1 MEPLTKTP
9 IFHVLFSL
17 FISLLFCSGAT
28 KAASGIIDNIDIND
42 KTSPPQLRINFTTPL
57 QYLNHAPESAGDEL
71 QIQLQNIASN
81 AFSRESELQEQQ
93 TVTARPSQRIPFLDA
108 RYEQRG
114 VDRGILT
121 VRFSRSVKYS
131 VQAGADRRHLNINIL
146 SSEQNKN
153 RSEQAVEISPDTQP
167 EILAETKPPV
177 VKQPPGGQ
185 SDVLQAVTPTITA
198 DMLKKRYVVNLASSI
213 KPITTPLL
221 DNLKNPDQ
229 YIIYTTLFPIDGRV
243 WNRLRLGFFSTRKEA
258 QKTAESVKNQYPR
271 AWVQVATEEEILEAF
286 KEIASPEKPASTVK
300 SVTPPVDSQGLI
312 QRRDAVV
319 NSDIKSTLPRT
330 SDERIADLMEEAR
343 QAISRSDNNRA
354 IQLYTKV
361 IQYPDNPYRQDAL
374 EFLGVARERKGQ
386 LAHAV
391 KEYKRYLSLY
401 PEGDG
406 AERVKQRLAGLT
418 TASKKPTPSKSRST
432 QAVEDNP
439 WDVYGGFSQYYRRD
453 EISTDDVGSTVTQ
466 SSLSTDLDLTARKR
480 TDDYDLQSRF
490 TGSYL
495 KDFLG
500 DGPGNENSISSLY
513 VDASGKRLGASMR
526 LGRQSRNTGGVLG
539 RFDGLLVGY
548 KLADWITVNAVGGFP
563 VFSTR
568 DGFHTDRYL
577 YGLSTDLGT
586 FANAWDFNLF
596 AIEQRVESVVDRRA
610 VGGEARYFDP
620 IRSLLTFVDYDILY
634 GSLNTAIF
642 LGTWTLPDRTTINA
656 TVDYRNSPLL
666 TTSSALQGQSA
677 GSIDDLLD
685 TLTEE
690 EIQELAK
697 DRTGHSTTATLGA
710 SHPFSEKFQLSG
722 DVTVSE
728 LSGTKAS
735 GGIEAIPDTGK
746 EYFYNLQFIGSN
758 LFKTGDTSILGTRY
772 SDTSTAKIY
781 TLSLDSR
788 YPVIRAWRVN
798 PRMRLDYRE
807 NDNDDSSQWTA
818 LPSLRMDYRWRK
830 RYRFEVEGGKE
841 WTTRDFT
848 DRSEDSSSYYLSM
861 GYRADF

>member
-1 MEPLTKTP
+1 MEQFTKHRRFDS
-9 IFHVLFSL
+9 ILGLFL
-17 FISLLFCSGAT
+17 SLLVLSVST
-28 KAASGIIDNIDIND
+28 KAASGVIDNVDIND
-42 KTSPPQLRINFTTPL
+42 KASPPQLRIDFTTPL
-57 QYLNHAPESAGDEL
+57 QYLNHAPEFSGDEL
-71 QIQLQNIASN
+71 RIQLQNISSN
-81 AFSRESELQEQQ
+81 LFSRESESQEQQ
-93 TVTARPSQRIPFLDA
+93 TVTARPSNRIPFLDA
-108 RYEQRG
+108 RYEQIG

-131 VQAGADRRHLNINIL
+131 VQAGADRRHINISIASSIL
-146 SSEQNKN
+146 SESQSKQSDNLPPPVTQGAGSE
-153 RSEQAVEISPDTQP
+153 RPDT
-167 EILAETKPPV
+167 LK
-177 VKQPPGGQ
+177 
-185 SDVLQAVTPTITA
+185 AVTPAMTA

-213 KPITTPLL
+213 KPIQTPVL
-221 DNLKNPDQ
+221 DTLKNPDQ
-229 YIIYTTLFPIDGRV
+229 YIIYTTQFPIDGRV
-243 WNRLRLGFFSTRKEA
+243 WNRLRLGFFATRQQAEQA
-258 QKTAESVKNQYPR
+258 AESVNKRYPR
-271 AWVQVATEEEILEAF
+271 AWVQVAGEQEILQAF
-286 KEIASPEKPASTVK
+286 KEITSPRQAVASGEM
-300 SVTPPVDSQGLI
+300 VTPPADSQQLT

-319 NSDIKSTLPRT
+319 IQDVEPTLPRT
-330 SDERIADLMEEAR
+330 SDEKISALMEEAR
-343 QAISRSDNNRA
+343 QAVSRDDYNRA
-354 IQLYTKV
+354 VQLYTKV
-361 IQYPDNPYRQDAL
+361 LQYPDNQHQQDAL

-386 LAHAV
+386 LAHAI

-401 PEGDG
+401 PEAEG

-418 TASKKPTPSKSRST
+418 TASRKPTPSKSRSA
-432 QAVEDNP
+432 QAEDRP
-439 WDVYGGFSQYYRRD
+439 WEVYGGFSQFYRRD
-453 EISTDDVGSTVTQ
+453 EVSTDDAGSTVTQ
-466 SSLSTDLDLTARKR
+466 SALSNDLDITARKR
-480 TDDYDLQSRF
+480 TDDYDIQSRF
-490 TGSYL
+490 TGSYM

-513 VDASGKRLGASMR
+513 FDASGKRLGASMR

-539 RFDGLLVGY
+539 RFDGLLLGY
-548 KLADWITVNAVGGFP
+548 KLVDWMTVNAVGGFP

-577 YGLSTDLGT
+577 YGLSADLGS

-634 GSLNTAIF
+634 GSLNTVIF

-656 TVDYRNSPLL
+656 TLDYRNSPIL
-666 TTSSALQGQSA
+666 TTTNALQGQSA

-710 SHPFSEKFQLSG
+710 SHPLSEKIQLSG

-728 LSGTKAS
+728 LSGTEAS
-735 GGIEAIPDTGK
+735 GGVEAIPDTGK
-746 EYFYNLQFIGSN
+746 EYFYNLQLIGSN
-758 LFKTGDTSILGTRY
+758 LFKTGDTSILGTRF

-781 TLSLDSR
+781 TVSLDSR

-798 PRMRLDYRE
+798 PRLRVDYRE
-807 NDNDDSSQWTA
+807 NDNDDSNQWTA

>member
-1 MEPLTKTP
+1 ML
-9 IFHVLFSL
+9 I
-17 FISLLFCSGAT
+17 CSGAT
-28 KAASGIIDNIDIND
+28 KAASGVIDNIDIND

-57 QYLNHAPESAGDEL
+57 QYLNHAPESAGDEIR
-71 QIQLQNIASN
+71 IQFQNISSN
-81 AFSRESELQEQQ
+81 LFSRESELQEQQ
-93 TVTARPSQRIPFLDA
+93 TVTARPSERIPFLDA
-108 RYEQRG
+108 RYEQLG

-131 VQAGADRRHLNINIL
+131 IQAGADRRHINISIL
-146 SSEQNKN
+146 SSTQRKN
-153 RSEQAVEISPDTQP
+153 RSDQADGKFPGVQPVPIEQAI
-167 EILAETKPPV
+167 PPV
-177 VKQPPGGQ
+177 VQQPPGGP
-185 SDVLQAVTPTITA
+185 SDVLQKVTPTITA
-198 DMLKKRYVVNLASSI
+198 DMLKKRYVINLASSI
-213 KPITTPLL
+213 KPIKTPIL
-221 DNLKNPDQ
+221 DSLKNPDQ
-229 YIIYTTLFPIDGRV
+229 YIIYTARFPIDGRV

-258 QKTAESVKNQYPR
+258 EKTAESVKDRYPR
-271 AWVQVATEEEILEAF
+271 AWIQVATEEEILGAF
-286 KEIASPEKPASTVK
+286 KKIASPEQPASAATTV
-300 SVTPPVDSQGLI
+300 SPPADSQQLT

-319 NSDIKSTLPRT
+319 ISDIRPTLPRT
-330 SDERIADLMEEAR
+330 SDERIAGLMEEAR
-343 QAISRSDNNRA
+343 QAISSDNNNRA

-386 LAHAV
+386 LAHAI

-418 TASKKPTPSKSRST
+418 TASRKPTASKNRST
-432 QAVEDNP
+432 QAVDDRP

-466 SSLSTDLDLTARKR
+466 SALSTDLDTTARKR

-513 VDASGKRLGASMR
+513 FDANGKRLGASMR

-539 RFDGLLVGY
+539 RFDGLLLGY
-548 KLADWITVNAVGGFP
+548 KLADWMTVNAVGGFP

-568 DGFHTDRYL
+568 DGFKTDRYL

-596 AIEQRVESVVDRRA
+596 VIEQRVESVVDRRA

-656 TVDYRNSPLL
+656 TVDYRNSPIL
-666 TTSSALQGQSA
+666 TTTSALQGQSA

-690 EIQELAK
+690 DIQELAK

-710 SHPFSEKFQLSG
+710 SHPFTEKIQLSG

-735 GGIEAIPDTGK
+735 GGVEAIPDTGK
-746 EYFYNLQFIGSN
+746 EYFYN
-758 LFKTGDTSILGTRY
+758 
-772 SDTSTAKIY
+772 
-781 TLSLDSR
+781 
-788 YPVIRAWRVN
+788 
-798 PRMRLDYRE
+798 
-807 NDNDDSSQWTA
+807 
-818 LPSLRMDYRWRK
+818 
-830 RYRFEVEGGKE
+830 
-841 WTTRDFT
+841 
-848 DRSEDSSSYYLSM
+848 
-861 GYRADF
+861 